1 MANSVIKGRDLLIYA
16 NGKCLA
22 LSTSS
27 SLEISQDLVEVSSK
41 DAGGGKWTA
50 SQGGKLSWS
59 MSSENLFSTEPEGLG
74 YENLFKLMTDQ
85 VEVTVVFG
93 LEKTYKNKPN
103 SVPKNGWLPN
113 TSGIYSGKALITSL
127 SLSAP
132 VDDNATYSV
141 ELQGVGEL
149 TLTPTPATA

>member
-1 MANSVIKGRDLLIYA
+1 MANSVLKGRDILIYA

-27 SLEISQDLVEVSSK
+27 SLEISQDLVEVSNK

-85 VEVTVVFG
+85 AEVTVVFG
-93 LEKTYKNKPN
+93 LEKTYKNK
-103 SVPKNGWLPN
+103 SAVPKGGWLPS

-141 ELQGVGEL
+141 ELQGIGEL